1 MRKSKLL
8 VAVLVLGIFLSME
21 CTGASELDRPELTR
35 LCQKWEGTIT
45 SSSPKGAVRLTCD
58 QIRRNWH
65 KEQLRIQNEGT
76 LFGEVRALFEKVK
89 QRDMREI
96 GPNTFSAQYTCSI
109 VKERDLV
116 VSCQT
121 KHSDPPHSLRLIGTS
136 SGKLTGLRVSTDFG
150 LVKKMLRQESE
161 SNGITVSDAVLEY
174 LVDLQVAVNSVQG
187 GEKERYSRSGDIVTM
202 TATY

>member
-1 MRKSKLL
+1 MRRIKLL
-8 VAVLVLGIFLSME
+8 VAVVVLGTFVSME
-21 CTGASELDRPELTR
+21 CNGASESDRPELAR

-45 SSSPKGAVRLTCD
+45 GSSPKGSVRLSCD

-76 LFGEVRALFEKVK
+76 LFGEVRTLFEKVK

-96 GPNTFSAQYTCSI
+96 GPNTFAAQYTCSI
-109 VKERDLV
+109 AKDRDLV

-121 KHSDPPHSLRLIGTS
+121 KNSDPPHSLRLIGTP
-136 SGKLTGLRVSTDFG
+136 SGKLKELFVSTDFG
-150 LVKKMLRQESE
+150 LVKKMLRRESE
-161 SNGITVSDAVLEY
+161 NNGIAVSDAVLEY

-187 GEKERYSRSGDIVTM
+187 GERERYSRSGDIVTM
-202 TATY
+202 TATF

>member
-1 MRKSKLL
+1 MQKCKLL
-8 VAVLVLGIFLSME
+8 VAVFVLSAFLSME
-21 CTGASELDRPELTR
+21 CIGASELDRPELVR

-45 SSSPKGAVRLTCD
+45 RSSPKATVRLSCD

-96 GPNTFSAQYTCSI
+96 GPNTFSQQYACSI
-109 VKERDLV
+109 VKDRDLV

-121 KHSDPPHSLRLIGTS
+121 KHSDPPHSLRLIGTP
-136 SGKLTGLRVSTDFG
+136 SGKLTRLLLSTDFG
-150 LVKKMLRQESE
+150 LVKKMLRREFE
-161 SNGITVSDAVLEY
+161 NNGITASDAALDY